1 MKKKIVIVEDDPG
14 ILEALRMIIEKETYD
29 IQTLLNG
36 KLLLKGLPYTP
47 NLILLDKRLPGMD
60 GVEICKYLK
69 TQQATKKIPVIL
81 LSAAPNLKSIAKEAG
96 ADDFIEKPFDIL
108 ELKDKIRKNI
118 S

>member
-14 ILEALRMIIEKETYD
+14 IREALRMILEKEDYD
-29 IQTLLNG
+29 LQTFLNG
-36 KLLLKGLPYTP
+36 KLLLRGLSYIP
-47 NLILLDKRLPGMD
+47 NLILMDKKLPGMD
-60 GVEICKYLK
+60 GVDICKYLK
-69 TQQATKKIPVIL
+69 AQQATKKIPVIL
-81 LSAAPNLKSIAKEAG
+81 LSAVPNLKSIAQEAG